1 MTRSSNSRTS
11 SALLGALALATLLAS
26 TCLVPAA
33 PAFALSQLRSIP
45 GDAAADERDAPAEQ
59 GKDEPAP
66 PRAPSTIPM
75 PDPLVNKP
83 TAPPRSGNADGQ
95 TPGHQ
100 TPGQQSPGKTPA
112 AEVEEGPVEV
122 LTDISKIPK
131 PVARMREL
139 IVEAAASGDIE
150 RLRPLLGKGETAT
163 AIGDSEEETD
173 PVAAVK
179 GLSGDA
185 DGLEILAIMLDVL
198 STGFTVIDKGTP
210 DEMYVWPYFAAKSLD
225 SLTPPEKVDLMR
237 LVTAGDVAAMQEFG
251 SYNFYRIGI
260 TPDGQ
265 WKFFIGGD

>member
-1 MTRSSNSRTS
+1 
-11 SALLGALALATLLAS
+11 LALVPSLALTGGLS
-26 TCLVPAA
+26 GLAAIAA
-33 PAFALSQLRSIP
+33 PDKAFALSQLRAIP
-45 GDAAADERDAPAEQ
+45 GDEAPEAESDH
-59 GKDEPAP
+59 GKDEAPAVS
-66 PRAPSTIPM
+66 APGTIPL

-83 TAPPRSGNADGQ
+83 PSAPRSNQADA
-95 TPGHQ
+95 PK
-100 TPGQQSPGKTPA
+100 PPA
-112 AEVEEGPVEV
+112 SEPVEV
-122 LTDISKIPK
+122 LTDVSKIPK

-163 AIGDSEEETD
+163 AIGDSQEETD

-198 STGFTVIDKGTP
+198 STGFTVVDKGTP
-210 DEMYVWPYFAAKSLD
+210 DEMYVWPYFAAKPLD

-237 LVTAGDVAAMQEFG
+237 LVTAGDVASMQEFG
-251 SYNFYRIGI
+251 SYNFYRVGI